1 VPSEGGMGPE
11 FANISRTQG
20 SEAGGRRGSNS
31 RPLPWQGTVPILYS
45 RAVVGTLWRVHA
57 ASHDD
62 PLADEASVTAMLGA
76 AYAGRRPVP

>member
-1 VPSEGGMGPE
+1 MNALSGCDQHSSRMADPEPIGGPNPVSP
-11 FANISRTQG
+11 AIHRHHPV
-20 SEAGGRRGSNS
+20 AGRS
-31 RPLPWQGTVPILYS
+31 
-45 RAVVGTLWRVHA
+45 VHA